1 MQSPSPYSG
10 ATHGGPGPL
19 MLISYAQSLVLFA
32 TPKTG
37 STALEY
43 ALAPSCDLRL
53 TGAPARR
60 HTTMQ
65 TYEAR
70 MEARV
75 RALCPDEPE
84 LVALVREPLDWLG
97 SWYRY
102 RARPGMKVPR
112 NSTRG
117 MSFDEFIGGYLSDA
131 APPPCRLG
139 TQADFLARGDGSCG
153 VTMLFPY
160 ERFNEAAAYLRRR
173 LETAAVPDAVN
184 VSPPAE
190 LTLSPEMEARLRA
203 ERAADFALYQKA
215 VAGWDALAVR
225 IDA

>member
-1 MQSPSPYSG
+1 
-10 ATHGGPGPL
+10 
-19 MLISYAQSLVLFA
+19 
-32 TPKTG
+32 
-37 STALEY
+37 
-43 ALAPSCDLRL
+43 
-53 TGAPARR
+53 
-60 HTTMQ
+60 
-65 TYEAR
+65 
-70 MEARV
+70 
-75 RALCPDEPE
+75 
-84 LVALVREPLDWLG
+84 
-97 SWYRY
+97 
-102 RARPGMKVPR
+102 
-112 NSTRG
+112 